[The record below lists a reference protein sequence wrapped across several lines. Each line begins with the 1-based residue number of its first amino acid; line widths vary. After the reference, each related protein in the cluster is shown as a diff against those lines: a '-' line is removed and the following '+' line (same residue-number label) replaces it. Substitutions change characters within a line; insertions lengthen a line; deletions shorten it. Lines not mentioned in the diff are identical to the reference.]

1 MTGGWLCFLQYMVI
15 CTVFSKP
22 QLNAL
27 LAKMTKTAKEVF
39 DRELSHSIEGR

>member
-1 MTGGWLCFLQYMVI
+1 MLCCAVQYMVI
-15 CTVFSKP
+15 ATVFSKP

-39 DRELSHSIEGR
+39 GRELGHSVEGRCVM